1 MPGRVDAPGAGID
14 AASGAATGTPQPL
27 ALRLADRL
35 EFATALD
42 PARNYCLW
50 DYSPA
55 APAEDKFR
63 SINLLLQ
70 SFDHAALDPRGHA
83 IVDAIRQAIGGFRT
97 VYGVKQA
104 DGRLAWEFYFYDY
117 ARQQREVSATQ
128 VLRAIAPWMPCK
140 VVIDEQLPYFMFS
153 LDLDHALAGGRR
165 ALDVVHL
172 YIGNPGSAVSS
183 GIAYGARA
191 TGCTL
196 ENFYFF
202 FDAAT
207 QLDLAADKIA
217 CSAHMDT
224 ARVAINEVLLH
235 LFLGCECRSADA
247 LPATAEL
254 SASRARFRGVAPP
267 AAGPP
272 VVRRR
277 LRLPRQRRPAAGA
290 EERLLRRVLSIAP
303 GALACAAQVR
313 SQVCRYVPKSIGA

>member
-14 AASGAATGTPQPL
+14 AASGAATGTPPPL
-27 ALRLADRL
+27 ALCLADRL

-70 SFDHAALDPRGHA
+70 SFDHAALDPRCHA

-140 VVIDEQLPYFMFS
+140 VVINEQLPYFMFS

-224 ARVAINEVLLH
+224 ARVAINEVLLPELRECH
-235 LFLGCECRSADA
+235 TLCVANKQTHDCIYFSGVNVDQLMHFLQRLNYPQAVRDFVA
-247 LPATAEL
+247 LH
-254 SASRARFRGVAPP
+254 
-267 AAGPP
+267 
-272 VVRRR
+272 R
-277 LRLPRQRRPAAGA
+277 LRLDHLLFDVGFDYRASGG
-290 EERLLRRVLSIAP
+290 RLQVL
-303 GALACAAQVR
+303 
-313 SQVCRYVPKSIGA
+313 KSGYYGVF